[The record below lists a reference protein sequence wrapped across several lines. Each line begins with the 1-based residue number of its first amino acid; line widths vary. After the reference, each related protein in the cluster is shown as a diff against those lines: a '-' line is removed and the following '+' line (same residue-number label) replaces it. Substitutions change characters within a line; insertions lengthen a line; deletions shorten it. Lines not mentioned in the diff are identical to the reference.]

1 MDAEGKRGRAVDF
14 LLGGLVGA
22 SAAVATARR
31 ARRLRRRREE
41 RLERPAGLAAFEGAP
56 CFEELLENQSPEHER

>member
-1 MDAEGKRGRAVDF
+1 MDPEKRRGRAVDF

-31 ARRLRRRREE
+31 GRRLRRQREE

-56 CFEELLENQSPEHER
+56 CFEELLENQSAEPER